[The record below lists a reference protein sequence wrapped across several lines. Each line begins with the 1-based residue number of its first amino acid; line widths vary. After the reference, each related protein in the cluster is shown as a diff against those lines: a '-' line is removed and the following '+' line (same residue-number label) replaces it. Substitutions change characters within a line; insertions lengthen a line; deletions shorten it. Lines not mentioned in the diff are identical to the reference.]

1 MAKHPGKTLI
11 LHRDPDRTANS
22 LTEIKQNQNI
32 KTVKFHSNSI
42 QIKTTTIQEDNI
54 NIKCR
59 EILT

>member
-1 MAKHPGKTLI
+1 MAKHPGKTPI
-11 LHRDPDRTANS
+11 LHRDPDQTADS

-32 KTVKFHSNSI
+32 KTVKFHNNSI
-42 QIKTTTIQEDNI
+42 RIKTITIQEDNI